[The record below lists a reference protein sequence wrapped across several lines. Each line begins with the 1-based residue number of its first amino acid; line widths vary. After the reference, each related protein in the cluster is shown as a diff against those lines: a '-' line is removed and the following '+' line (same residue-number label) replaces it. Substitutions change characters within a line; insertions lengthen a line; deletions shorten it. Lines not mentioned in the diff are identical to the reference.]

1 MKEEKT
7 NQEKKDEEPLY
18 QSIVE
23 TTKLWENKKS
33 MKNVFKPC
41 IPSGFDGLDKLL
53 GGGFYPGWA
62 VLGAISN
69 LGKSTLALQIA
80 RNISA
85 SRPVLFF
92 SLEMPKEWIAAK
104 LISQQVYQLYKD
116 DPEKLIMARELVNKS
131 AVEEIQKNNK
141 PQWEAVVD
149 AVKQTKALKDLY
161 IFDAKDKPK
170 DDTTPQ
176 VKYWAEQIKLC
187 VETFIKNNKGKQKP
201 FVIIDYLQIIPM
213 RDESRSPSDQAS
225 IDHNINVLSRID
237 KDISILLIS
246 SLNRNSYKDKNP
258 ITLVSFKGSGTIE
271 YSADVVLALDFSKI
285 YEDNQNYDLNTEKAN
300 DPRELRLMALKQ
312 RYNASGAES
321 YVNLHYYPKYDTFI
335 EVDKDASGKK
345 KNLKKTS
352 TGNKQKNINSSNS
365 TDSKTGSSNN
375 QTDYFSGYDTE
386 EQIMGRYNMLMSKHK
401 DDEKT
406 KEIIENQKD
415 NKMEMIK
422 TN

>member
-23 TTKLWENKKS
+23 TTKLWKNKKG
-33 MKNVFKPC
+33 MKKVFKPC

-116 DPEKLIMARELVNKS
+116 EPKKLIMARELVNES
-131 AVEEIQKNNK
+131 AVEGIQKNNT
-141 PQWEAVVD
+141 PQWDAVVD
-149 AVKQTKALKDLY
+149 AVEQTNALKDLY
-161 IFDAKDKPK
+161 IIDAKDI
-170 DDTTPQ
+170 TTPE
-176 VKYWAEQIKLC
+176 VKCTADQIAGC
-187 VETFIKNNKGKQKP
+187 VKDFISKNEGKPKP

-213 RDESRSPSDQAS
+213 GDESRSPSDQAS

-246 SLNRNSYKDKNP
+246 SLNRNSYKEKNP

-285 YEDNQNYDLNTEKAN
+285 YEDNKNYDLNTEKAN

-335 EVDKDASGKK
+335 EVNKDASKK
-345 KNLKKTS
+345 KKTL
-352 TGNKQKNINSSNS
+352 NKI
-365 TDSKTGSSNN
+365 
-375 QTDYFSGYDTE
+375 
-386 EQIMGRYNMLMSKHK
+386 
-401 DDEKT
+401 
-406 KEIIENQKD
+406 
-415 NKMEMIK
+415 
-422 TN
+422 